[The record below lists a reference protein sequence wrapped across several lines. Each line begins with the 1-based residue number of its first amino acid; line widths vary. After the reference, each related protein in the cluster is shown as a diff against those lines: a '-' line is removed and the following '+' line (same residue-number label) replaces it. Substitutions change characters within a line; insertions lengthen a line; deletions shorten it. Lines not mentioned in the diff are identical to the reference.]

1 MYSMRCASTSCVD
14 TKAIRISVLLVSAT
28 VVRNVTR
35 LFAVAL
41 AGALLAACAQSSVV
55 TRNSEFTASRQASL
69 QHNRTASFVTN
80 RRVAS
85 VKKHT
90 PFASHK
96 NAGKTQIASQGVASF
111 YTEGTETAS
120 GEKFDTHDLT
130 AAHPTLPFGTKLR
143 VTNVATGRSVTVR
156 VNDRG
161 PYVPGRNV
169 DVSYS
174 AADALGWLE
183 RDSQRS
189 GWTSCS
195 SSSPGYARFRARYF
209 GFGASRAISG
219 RRFSRRL
226 PPASAT
232 PQPSL

>member
-1 MYSMRCASTSCVD
+1 MVSSGHGSALIGFRPRFVGFQFGLGVQDWGCDMYSMRCASTSYAAI
-14 TKAIRISVLLVSAT
+14 KAVRIGALLVSAT
-28 VVRNVTR
+28 AVRNVNR

-41 AGALLAACAQSSVV
+41 AGALLGACAQSSVV
-55 TRNSEFTASRQASL
+55 TRNAEFTASRQASL
-69 QHNRTASFVTN
+69 QHNRAASFVTN
-80 RRVAS
+80 RRIVSA
-85 VKKHT
+85 KKHT

-96 NAGKTQIASQGVASF
+96 NAVETQIASQGVASF

-161 PYVPGRNV
+161 PFVPGRNV

-174 AADALGWLE
+174 AADALGMV
-183 RDSQRS
+183 
-189 GWTSCS
+189 
-195 SSSPGYARFRARYF
+195 
-209 GFGASRAISG
+209 GAGLAKVRMEVV
-219 RRFSRRL
+219 
-226 PPASAT
+226 
-232 PQPSL
+232 Q